1 MKKEGEVEEG
11 REWLLKDR
19 NSTIVFR
26 VLLLMIIEQCGI
38 WKVPWTGSQLTCF
51 LGLALQLWDAG
62 QVTSSLWS

>member
-38 WKVPWTGSQLTCF
+38 VESALVWKSADVFSWLSF
-51 LGLALQLWDAG
+51 AA
-62 QVTSSLWS
+62 V